1 MEGLV
6 GRPVRVDARPQHRLG
21 AEHEL
26 PPMGPQRLPFDDRAG
41 YEPLLP
47 AARAATEGLEGALAA
62 ANTTLRYVQW
72 RDHGYGIVHLTPGEA
87 VLEHWWQP
95 ILEPSTDEQ
104 LGAQHR
110 VVRGTDHVERVISPA
125 ATCGRR
131 VSAPAPELVLR
142 RSLMTGS

>member
-95 ILEPSTDEQ
+95 IPNRRQTNSSEPSTGWSE
-104 LGAQHR
+104 
-110 VVRGTDHVERVISPA
+110 
-125 ATCGRR
+125 
-131 VSAPAPELVLR
+131 APTTSNA
-142 RSLMTGS
+142 